1 MTDKNDL
8 NEVSL
13 ANIDDKELRS
23 IKDLEKQFG
32 DKYYILAFDKS
43 QEHNFQS

>member
-1 MTDKNDL
+1 MTHKNKL

-13 ANIDDKELRS
+13 ANVDDRELKS

-32 DKYYILAFDKS
+32 DKYYIIAFDKKKNPNL
-43 QEHNFQS
+43 Q

>member
-1 MTDKNDL
+1 MTHKNKL

-13 ANIDDKELRS
+13 ASIDDKELKS

-32 DKYYILAFDKS
+32 DKYYIIAFDKDNPP
-43 QEHNFQS
+43 NFQ